1 MAKGRPSIEPSER
14 LVSIS
19 IRVPSY
25 LHAFYKKRGHM
36 SANMRKALEEY
47 ALRKNDI

>member
-1 MAKGRPSIEPSER
+1 MTKGRPMMEPSER

-19 IRVPSY
+19 IRIPSY
-25 LHAFYKKRGHM
+25 LHDFYKKRGYM

-47 ALRKNDI
+47 ALRKNDT